1 VNNRIKKLLNLPLD
15 IWLLFI
21 SYLPGPLGFRFRY
34 NYWKKRLKYIGK
46 NVKIDQG
53 VYLQNPKFISLDD
66 NCWIDKYVIIL
77 AGHDQSQRPRRYIQ
91 NKAFPIKKGSVHI
104 GKSVHIGPYS
114 LISGIGGVFISDEC
128 GFSSGVKVYSFS
140 NHFRSDDLPSD
151 KHFHFGPLAEKER
164 TFMIE
169 GPIFFDKN
177 VGVALNSVILPGVS
191 IKRDSFIMINS
202 VVTKTFEEN
211 SLISGN
217 PAERIKERYNTG

>member
-1 VNNRIKKLLNLPLD
+1 M
-15 IWLLFI
+15 
-21 SYLPGPLGFRFRY
+21 
-34 NYWKKRLKYIGK
+34 
-46 NVKIDQG
+46 
-53 VYLQNPKFISLDD
+53 QNPKFISLDD

-91 NKAFPIKKGSVHI
+91 NKAFPIKKGRVHI

-140 NHFRSDDLPSD
+140 NHFRSDALPSD
-151 KHFHFGPLAEKER
+151 KQFHFGPLAEKER